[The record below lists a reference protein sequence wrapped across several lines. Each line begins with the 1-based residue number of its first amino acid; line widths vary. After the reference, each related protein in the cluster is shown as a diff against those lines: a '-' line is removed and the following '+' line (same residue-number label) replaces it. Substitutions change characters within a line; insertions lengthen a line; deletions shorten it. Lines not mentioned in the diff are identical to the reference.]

1 METLNIDYNIRE
13 LVLKAL
19 NKTQYRY
26 EAAKLLGIS
35 DRSLNRY
42 MESYDI
48 KYDKVIDTYYIS
60 EQIKTH
66 KNVKEFSSQN
76 A

>member
-26 EAAKLLGIS
+26 EAAKLLGVS

-42 MESYDI
+42 MESYNI
-48 KYDKVIDTYYIS
+48 KYHKLRDVYYIS

-66 KNVKEFSSQN
+66 KNVKELDSQN